1 MPCRSETVAA
11 LSGRNGETIVFIR
24 GDIKCTLTGN
34 GENTIC
40 KIPGSIFTCSTVNLF
55 GGCAVIC
62 INRVK
67 INSIGIGGVVNNL
80 GIFNDRLAVGYGRSS
95 GVFLLSTFP
104 YHQQRG
110 NEEYWKKEN
119 HQQMRN
125 FLTKNR
131 LYFHILPR
139 KS

>member
-1 MPCRSETVAA
+1 MIITKSISNNNIPLRLVNFLISTCSMYIERNTIPGFYNYFFYLIFHGLPCRAAPETVAA

-67 INSIGIGGVVNNL
+67 INSIGIGGVVNK
-80 GIFNDRLAVGYGRSS
+80 IGRASCRER
-95 GVFLLSTFP
+95 V
-104 YHQQRG
+104 
-110 NEEYWKKEN
+110 
-119 HQQMRN
+119 
-125 FLTKNR
+125 
-131 LYFHILPR
+131 
-139 KS
+139 